1 MKFKLTRTIVLEK
14 TIEAEDED
22 DARCA
27 AEEGNWGLLHQ
38 LPNGTECVDCWH
50 DIEEV
55 K

>member
-1 MKFKLTRTIVLEK
+1 MKFKLIRTIVLEK
-14 TIEAEDED
+14 TIEAEDEE

-27 AEEGNWGLLHQ
+27 AEEGNWGVFSFPAQ
-38 LPNGTECVDCWH
+38 VECIDCWH